1 MYQNPVLKVI
11 FDFQKY
17 VGNCDV
23 SKASEKFR
31 YLRKTLFTEKEK
43 QRRKT
48 VRRLPA
54 NNSDNVV
61 KINRN
66 KL

>member
-23 SKASEKFR
+23 SKASDKFR
-31 YLRKTLFTEKEK
+31 YLRKTLFTEKANKGEK
-43 QRRKT
+43 QCDACLQINR
-48 VRRLPA
+48 
-54 NNSDNVV
+54 DNVV

-66 KL
+66 KS